1 MIPADAIERA
11 RQADLLSEAMRLGA
25 RLKRIGGGEY
35 AGPCPACG
43 GRDRFSVNTRK
54 QVWHCRGCGRG
65 GDVVDLVQHVE
76 GVTFIK
82 AVETLAGETSTPSVR
97 RRLGPGSEATP
108 QNAAQDAERNRRFA
122 LDLWGSSRSI
132 RGTLAEDYLV
142 RVRGVD
148 IEQIPELDESL
159 RFDPACPFG
168 DDTPPCLIAL
178 IRNIVTDEPQAI
190 QRTALGADGRKIDRR
205 GLGPKTGGAIKLWP
219 DAEVTQGLVIGEG
232 LETVAAA
239 ATRIEHKGTLLQPAW
254 PVVDRGNLSNFAL
267 LPGIEALTILV
278 DADES
283 GDGQKAARECVRR
296 WAAAGREVIRLEPK
310 ELGTDFNILV
320 TREEESAR

>member
-1 MIPADAIERA
+1 MILADAIEQA

-25 RLKRIGGGEY
+25 RLKRVTSAEL
-35 AGPCPACG
+35 AGPCLVCNG
-43 GRDRFSVNTRK
+43 TDRFSINVK
-54 QVWHCRGCGRG
+54 KGVWHCRHCGRG

-82 AVETLAGETSTPSVR
+82 AVETLAGETSTPR
-97 RRLGPGSEATP
+97 RSPAPCSEATP

-132 RGTLAEDYLV
+132 RETLAEDYLV

-148 IEQIPELDESL
+148 IEQIPELDAVL
-159 RFDPACPFG
+159 RFNPACPFG
-168 DDTPPCLIAL
+168 DDSPPCLIAL

-190 QRTALGADGRKIDRR
+190 QRTALSPDGRKIDRR
-205 GLGPKTGGAIKLWP
+205 GLGPKASGAIKLWP
-219 DAEVTQGLVIGEG
+219 DAEVTYGLVVGEG

-239 ATRIEHKGTLLQPAW
+239 ATHIEHKGTLLQPAW
-254 PVVDRGNLSNFAL
+254 ALIDRGNLSNFAP

-278 DADES
+278 DADEK

-296 WAAAGREVIRLEPK
+296 WADAGRAVIRLEPK
-310 ELGTDFNILV
+310 ELGTDFNNLV